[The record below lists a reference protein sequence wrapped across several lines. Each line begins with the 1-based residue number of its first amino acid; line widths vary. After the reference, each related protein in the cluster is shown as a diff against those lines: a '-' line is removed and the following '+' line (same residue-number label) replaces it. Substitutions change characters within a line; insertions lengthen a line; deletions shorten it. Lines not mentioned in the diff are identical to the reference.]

1 MGGSDSRFIIP
12 RSYGG
17 LGYAIPAFVAEGF
30 GLKALEVKTPTE
42 LDAAMDK
49 AFSSTAPVFL
59 DAITQPEVDL
69 LLPVYIWLAAA
80 EKASAR

>member
-1 MGGSDSRFIIP
+1 MGGSDSRCIVP

-17 LGYAIPAFVAEGF
+17 LGDAIPALVAEGF

-42 LDAAMDK
+42 QDAAMDK

-59 DAITQPEVDL
+59 
-69 LLPVYIWLAAA
+69 
-80 EKASAR
+80 ASSPSRKSIICPRSTAGWRRPKKL